1 MLQYPTISYLEARNQ
16 YTGEIIDKLY
26 IGDCTYDTD
35 KFNLG
40 QFTDYISHNVL
51 SDLSANK
58 NYDTLVSC
66 IEFQKYHISKIKQ
79 TIQELEPETMDE
91 ENALYDMKLVL
102 YWTNEQLAQ
111 QKHIKFIFVT
121 YQAILE
127 NMEY

>member
-1 MLQYPTISYLEARNQ
+1 MQQYPTISYLEARNQ
-16 YTGEIIDKLY
+16 YTNEFVDKLY

-40 QFTDYISHNVL
+40 QFTDYISHNIL
-51 SDLSANK
+51 SDLSTNK

-66 IEFQKYHISKIKQ
+66 IEIQKYHISKITQ
-79 TIQELEPETMDE
+79 TIQDFDPETMDE

-102 YWTNEQLAQ
+102 YWINEQLAQ